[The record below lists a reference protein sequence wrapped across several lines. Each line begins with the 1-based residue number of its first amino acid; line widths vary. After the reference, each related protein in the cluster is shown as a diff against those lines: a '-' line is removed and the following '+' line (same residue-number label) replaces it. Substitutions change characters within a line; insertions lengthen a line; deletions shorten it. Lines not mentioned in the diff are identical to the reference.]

1 MALHASATPLRHTGR
16 VPSARASNRPPRFPF
31 LPQEG
36 TIRYLVIVDGEH
48 YPPVVQSA
56 LSDLAA
62 TGHEVASAVLVGGVE
77 KLPIGGVAA
86 YGGIPVRSGADARD
100 VLHEAI
106 TDLVPDAVLDLS
118 DEPVLDY
125 RRRHELVAVALGR
138 GVPYEGTDFTFSPPP
153 RPRLAGRPTLAIIGT
168 GKRTGKTAVS
178 GYAARFL
185 NAHGYQPVVL
195 AMGRGGPAEPEVLRG
210 DEVALEPKDLVAL
223 ADAGRHAAS
232 DYVEDAMLARV
243 PTVGCRRCGGGL
255 SGGVSISN
263 VAAGVDIANALPGD
277 LLMLEGSGS
286 AIPPVHADVTGL
298 VMPASIP
305 EEYLKGYM
313 GPYRM
318 LLADFVLVTMCENP
332 FGSPSQISAITSLVD
347 QAWRPAESRRDP
359 DGEIR
364 IVRTVF
370 RPNPTR
376 SVEGAAVFVA
386 TTAVEAAERS
396 ITRHLQSEHGCK
408 VVGISH
414 ALSDRARLEEELG
427 GIKPGSVDVLLCE
440 IKAAGID
447 TATRWALD
455 NNVDVTYMDNIPMGV
470 DGDDPDEVFEWA
482 GLLALERHGR

>member
-1 MALHASATPLRHTGR
+1 M
-16 VPSARASNRPPRFPF
+16 
-31 LPQEG
+31 
-36 TIRYLVIVDGEH
+36 
-48 YPPVVQSA
+48 QSA
-56 LSDLAA
+56 LNGLASS
-62 TGHEVASAVLVGGVE
+62 GHEVVAAVLVGGME
-77 KLPIGGVAA
+77 KLPRGGVDA
-86 YGGIPVRSGADARD
+86 YGDVSVRSGADPRD
-100 VLHEAI
+100 ALDAAI
-106 TDLVPDAVLDLS
+106 SDLRPDAVLDLS

-125 RRRHELVAVALGR
+125 RRRHGLVAVALHR
-138 GVPYEGTDFTFSPPP
+138 GIPYEGPDFSFSPPP
-153 RPRLAGRPTLAIIGT
+153 RPRLATKPSLAVIGT

-178 GYAARFL
+178 GYTARYL
-185 NAHGYQPVVL
+185 NSRGRRPVVL

-210 DEVALEPKDLVAL
+210 DEVALEPKDLLAL

-263 VAAGVDIANALPGD
+263 VAAGVEIANELPGD
-277 LLMLEGSGS
+277 LLIVEGSGS

-332 FGSPSQISAITSLVD
+332 FGSPSQISAISSLVD
-347 QAWRPAESRRDP
+347 EAWRTTESRRDP

-376 SVEGAAVFVA
+376 SVQGAKVFVA
-386 TTAVEAAERS
+386 TTAVEAAQQS
-396 ITRHLQSEHGCK
+396 IAGHLEAEHGCR
-408 VVGISH
+408 VIGVSH
-414 ALSDRARLEEELG
+414 ALSDRARLEKELG
-427 GIKPGSVDVLLCE
+427 GIKPGSIDVLLCE

-447 TATRWALD
+447 TATRWALG
-455 NNVDVTYMDNIPMGV
+455 NGVDVVYMDNIPVGI
-470 DGDDPDEVFEWA
+470 DGDDPDLVLEWA
-482 GLLALERHGR
+482 GRLAMERHGR

>member
-1 MALHASATPLRHTGR
+1 
-16 VPSARASNRPPRFPF
+16 
-31 LPQEG
+31 
-36 TIRYLVIVDGEH
+36 
-48 YPPVVQSA
+48 VQSA
-56 LSDLAA
+56 LSGLVSS
-62 TGHEVASAVLVGGVE
+62 GNEVAAAVLVGGVE
-77 KLPIGGVAA
+77 KLPRGGVDA
-86 YGGIPVRSGADARD
+86 YGDVGVRSGADPRA
-100 VLHEAI
+100 VLDAAI
-106 TDLVPDAVLDLS
+106 SDLRPDAVLDLS

-125 RRRHELVAVALGR
+125 RRRHELVAVALHR
-138 GVPYEGTDFTFSPPP
+138 GVPYEGPDFAFSPPP
-153 RPRLAGRPTLAIIGT
+153 RPRLAAKPTLAVIGT

-178 GYAARFL
+178 GYTARYL
-185 NAHGYQPVVL
+185 SSRGTRPVVL

-210 DEVALEPKDLVAL
+210 DEVSMEPKDLLAL
-223 ADAGRHAAS
+223 ADAGSHAAS

-263 VAAGVDIANALPGD
+263 VAAGVEIANELPGD
-277 LLMLEGSGS
+277 LLIVEGSGS
-286 AIPPVHADVTGL
+286 AIPPVYADVTGL

-347 QAWRPAESRRDP
+347 EAWRTTESRRDP

-376 SVEGAAVFVA
+376 SVEGAKVFVA
-386 TTAVEAAERS
+386 TTAVEAAKES
-396 ITRHLQSEHGCK
+396 ITGHLELQHGCE
-408 VVGISH
+408 VIGISH

-427 GIKPGSVDVLLCE
+427 GIKPGSIDVLLCE

-447 TATRWALD
+447 TATRWALG
-455 NNVDVTYMDNIPMGV
+455 NGLDVVYMDNIPVGI
-470 DGDDPDEVFEWA
+470 DGDDPDAVLEWA
-482 GLLALERHGR
+482 GRLAMERHGR